1 MKFEFEI
8 SDDEIVRI
16 VHDEL
21 KEAVAFA
28 LTSRAQSYFA
38 ELEIEARINKLWPA
52 SVDASIEKAFADS
65 PALQAKVDEIIERN
79 RSAGRRLRRVRCT
92 DGGCASNGDTEDGV

>member
-21 KEAVAFA
+21 KKAMAFA
-28 LTSRAQSYFA
+28 VTSRARSYFA
-38 ELEIEARINKLWPA
+38 EQEIKTRINKLWPA

-65 PALQAKVDEIIERN
+65 PALQTKVDEIIERKMMA
-79 RSAGRRLRRVRCT
+79 RAT
-92 DGGCASNGDTEDGV
+92 AAIKKAAS

>member
-8 SDDEIVRI
+8 PDDEIVRI

-21 KEAVAFA
+21 KKAVAFA
-28 LTSRAQSYFA
+28 VTSRARSYFA
-38 ELEIEARINKLWPA
+38 EQEIEARINKLWPA

-65 PALQAKVDEIIERN
+65 PALQAKDDESIERKMIA
-79 RSAGRRLRRVRCT
+79 RIERGQFFT
-92 DGGCASNGDTEDGV
+92 TK

>member
-21 KEAVAFA
+21 KKAVAFA
-28 LTSRAQSYFA
+28 VTSRARSYFA
-38 ELEIEARINKLWPA
+38 EQEIETRINELWPA
-52 SVDASIEKAFADS
+52 SVDASIEKAFA
-65 PALQAKVDEIIERN
+65 ALQAKDDESIERKMIA
-79 RSAGRRLRRVRCT
+79 RIERGQFFT
-92 DGGCASNGDTEDGV
+92 TK